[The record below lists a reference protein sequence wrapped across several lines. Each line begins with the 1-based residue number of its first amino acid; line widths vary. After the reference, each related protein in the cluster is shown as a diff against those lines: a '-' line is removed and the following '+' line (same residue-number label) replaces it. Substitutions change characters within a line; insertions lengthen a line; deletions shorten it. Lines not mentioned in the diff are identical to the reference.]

1 MCVAVPVV
9 VKVVVNILSKIL
21 SLLLGDEKGR
31 KFLGYVI
38 GIALFIVLLPMIA
51 VYGLF
56 GWMSGPG
63 SSEIINY
70 DTIYNSLPTE
80 YQEKIEKND
89 AQLKAIE
96 NTFSA
101 SGFTKDEIS
110 EAKAIYISWLTDI
123 ETDETFCERYAEVF
137 KYNEEEPDRLNR
149 ISSAFGV
156 TFSEKDRQQYNELFG
171 GS

>member
-1 MCVAVPVV
+1 MRVAVPVI
-9 VKVVVNILSKIL
+9 VKAIGKVLSM
-21 SLLLGDEKGR
+21 LLGDKKGR

-63 SSEIINY
+63 SSEIISY

-123 ETDETFCERYAEVF
+123 ETDETFCEKYAEVF
-137 KYNEEEPDRLNR
+137 KYNKEEPDRLNR

>member
-1 MCVAVPVV
+1 MCVAVPVI
-9 VKVVVNILSKIL
+9 VKAIGKVLSM
-21 SLLLGDEKGR
+21 LLGDKKGR

-123 ETDETFCERYAEVF
+123 ETDETFCEKYAEVF

>member
-1 MCVAVPVV
+1 VI
-9 VKVVVNILSKIL
+9 VKAIGKVLSM
-21 SLLLGDEKGR
+21 LLGDKKGR

-56 GWMSGPG
+56 GWMSGAG
-63 SSEIINY
+63 SSEIISY

-101 SGFTKDEIS
+101 SGFTKEEIS

-123 ETDETFCERYAEVF
+123 ETDETFCEKYAEVF